1 MALFFECMLECAR
14 KVIDTADIVRDGD
27 LSTVDGS
34 FDSSE
39 NLDCCEIADTH
50 AATILGVHHTWS
62 SIPLL

>member
-34 FDSSE
+34 FDSSVSCRLQPRIVGE
-39 NLDCCEIADTH
+39 NRRLHSEP
-50 AATILGVHHTWS
+50 G
-62 SIPLL
+62 LL